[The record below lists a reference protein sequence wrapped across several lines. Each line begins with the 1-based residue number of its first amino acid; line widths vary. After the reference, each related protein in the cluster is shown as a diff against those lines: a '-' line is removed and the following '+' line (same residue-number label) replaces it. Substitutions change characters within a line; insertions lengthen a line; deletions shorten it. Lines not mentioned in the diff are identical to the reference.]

1 MISFYSYLN
10 FPWIWQMQRLYD
22 WFPVLSSRPGSSA
35 KGHSEPGS
43 WDMQETVIFPAI
55 TISLHQMEGPCTS
68 GAFPVVACIVGASQ
82 ARQQK
87 EPIMR

>member
-1 MISFYSYLN
+1 
-10 FPWIWQMQRLYD
+10 
-22 WFPVLSSRPGSSA
+22 
-35 KGHSEPGS
+35 
-43 WDMQETVIFPAI
+43 MQETVIFPRAWLVPCASERSGHRAKTQAAGLLAAINRLAI